1 MLRFAYSAR
10 EIANHFEGLTMKLTQ
25 AADLIEKAYDNKLG
39 NLQRT
44 RIDLDGAQAAILT
57 DGTLVIPGTN
67 EMRDWSDF
75 NLKHSKGDSG
85 RIWHG
90 GFLAHAKIIYPFA
103 KGAGAK
109 RVLGHSLG
117 AASAQIV
124 AASLGVPAICFA
136 SPRPLRG
143 KSRFKGEHRILNVCR
158 FDDTACHLPFPFLG
172 YRQLGKVHWVSPREQ
187 QSAGSHKLKDYLRAM
202 AKGKSNPVLPDSWA

>member
-1 MLRFAYSAR
+1 MR
-10 EIANHFEGLTMKLTQ
+10 LTV
-25 AADLIEKAYDNKLG
+25 AAELIQKAYDNELG
-39 NLQRT
+39 GLERA
-44 RIDLDGAQAAILT
+44 RINLDGAQASILS

-75 NLKHSKGDSG
+75 NLTHSSGDSG

-90 GFLAHAKIIYPFA
+90 GFLKHAKIVYPFA
-103 KGAGAK
+103 KGAGAQ

-124 AASLGVPAICFA
+124 AASLGIPAICFA

-143 KSRFKGEHRILNVCR
+143 RTRFTGEHRILNVCR
-158 FDDTACHLPFPFLG
+158 FDDTACHLPFVFLG
-172 YRQLGKVHWVSPREQ
+172 YRQLGKVHWVSPREK

-202 AKGKSNPVLPDSWA
+202 KHGRADPSLPDMWA

>member
-1 MLRFAYSAR
+1 MR
-10 EIANHFEGLTMKLTQ
+10 LTV
-25 AADLIEKAYDNKLG
+25 AAELIQKAYDDDLG
-39 NLQRT
+39 GIERA
-44 RIDLDGAQAAILT
+44 RINIDGAQAMVLS

-67 EMRDWSDF
+67 EMSDWSEF
-75 NLKHSKGDSG
+75 NLVHAKGDSG

-90 GFLAHAKIIYPFA
+90 GFLKHAKIVYSFA
-103 KGAGAK
+103 KGAGVK

-136 SPRPLRG
+136 SPRPIRG
-143 KSRFKGEHRILNVCR
+143 KSRFTGEHRILNVCR
-158 FDDTACHLPFPFLG
+158 YDDTACHLPFVFLG
-172 YRQLGKVHWVSPREQ
+172 YRQLGKVCWVSPREQ

-202 AKGKSNPVLPDSWA
+202 DRGKSNPKLPDSWA